1 MNKFTPEYM
10 ILMLFWCHVPY
21 SLIAKFY
28 PRLRP
33 ILSNKFLA
41 RLIPISLKMGFS
53 GLFVNIP
60 SHIWKQIS
68 PKCWILDFKYWM
80 IIYIVMNTEY
90 DLVTTYY
97 CFFPFNLFNIF
108 VDNKIKLNNPD
119 LLLATIDAQLANFVE
134 RAGYNFIWMIN

>member
-21 SLIAKFY
+21 SLIGKFY

-41 RLIPISLKMGFS
+41 RPIPISLKMGFS

-68 PKCWILDFKYWM
+68 PTSWILDFKYWNDN
-80 IIYIVMNTEY
+80 IYCCEHRIWPS
-90 DLVTTYY
+90 YY

-119 LLLATIDAQLANFVE
+119 LLLAAIDAQFANFVE
-134 RAGYNFIWMIN
+134 RDGFNFVWMIN